1 MKDSRFEAKLFEVG
15 DIVTV
20 RSRKDLHSEFGM
32 FPLGMVEVMYD
43 LCGQEFVVNTVIRNE
58 FEEKYRLKN
67 LDTNRI
73 EQWAFWDHLLE
84 PVGQQNQV
92 EIDAGDL
99 FALF

>member
-1 MKDSRFEAKLFEVG
+1 MKDVRYKAKLFEAG

-32 FPLGMVEVMYD
+32 FPPGMVETMYD
-43 LCGQEFVVNTVIRNE
+43 LCGQEFVVHAVIRDE
-58 FEEKYRLKN
+58 FQEKYRLKN
-67 LDTNRI
+67 LDTDRI
-73 EQWAFWDHLLE
+73 EHWAFWDHLLE